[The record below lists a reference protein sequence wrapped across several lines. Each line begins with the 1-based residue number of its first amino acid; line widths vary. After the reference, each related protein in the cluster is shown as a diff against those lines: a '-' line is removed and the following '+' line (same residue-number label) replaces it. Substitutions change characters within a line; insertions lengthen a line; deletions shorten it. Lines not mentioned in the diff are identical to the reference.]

1 MFRLRSNHQ
10 VAAHPVLSSK
20 GGLMYHLCDTES
32 VLDHHIS
39 GVKEPTAIVLNLS

>member
-20 GGLMYHLCDTES
+20 RGLMYHLCGTEI

-39 GVKEPTAIVLNLS
+39 GVKEPIAIGLDLP